1 MPTQHRVAAI
11 LALAFSA
18 PLCASAQVSLTSA
31 VDLALKSN
39 PRVRLAEADVN
50 KAAAALAQAKDVY
63 IPALTV
69 GSGLGFSYGYP
80 LGQPSVVNVSLQSV
94 VLSFSQHDYIRAA
107 RSAMQAAAFTLNDA
121 RAGVEQDTVVT
132 YLALN
137 RDLARQQAL
146 TDELTHANQLVSIVA
161 DRLNAGVD
169 TGLDLTQA
177 KLTAAQ
183 THLALLNAQDE
194 TAADQS
200 KLAHLIGLP
209 SERLATVSDSVPRL
223 GTPDAAMPLSLP
235 ESPAVRAAF
244 ANAQSKQQIAWGD
257 KRKLYKP
264 EIYFASQYSLFAKFN
279 NYQVYFPTSPVTGKS
294 VFQYNNA
301 GIGIQ
306 MTWPIFDRARKAHAE
321 ESAADAVHALADA
334 EIARTKEQEGN
345 TRLARSTLELSA
357 KADVAELQQQIAQQQ
372 LDAINLQLQASAAT
386 ATGQQ
391 RTPKD
396 QANAEIGQSQK
407 LVDLLNARF
416 DLQQAQ
422 IELLRQQGQLDDWLR
437 TAAATPTTNTP
448 TP

>member
-1 MPTQHRVAAI
+1 MHRGYRVAAI
-11 LALAFSA
+11 LALTLSA
-18 PLCASAQVSLTSA
+18 TLCATAQISLTSA

-50 KAAAALAQAKDVY
+50 KAAAGLAQAKDVY

-80 LGQPSVVNVSLQSV
+80 LGQPSVVNVTMQSV
-94 VLSFSQHDYIRAA
+94 LVSFSQPDYIRAA
-107 RSAMQAAAFTLNDA
+107 RAAMQAASFTLNDA

-137 RDLARQQAL
+137 RDLAREQAL
-146 TDELTHANQLVSIVA
+146 SDEFAHAQQLVNIVA

-183 THLALLNAQDE
+183 THLALLNVQDE
-194 TAADQS
+194 TATDQS
-200 KLAHLIGLP
+200 KLAHLVGLP
-209 SERLATVSDSVPRL
+209 AERLATVAASVPHL
-223 GTPDAAMPLSLP
+223 TAPDAAPALTLP

-244 ANAQSKQQIAWGD
+244 ANAQSKQEIAWGD
-257 KRKLYKP
+257 ERKLYKP

-279 NYQVYFPTSPVTGKS
+279 NYQIYFPAGT
-294 VFQYNNA
+294 FQYNNA
-301 GIGIQ
+301 GIGVQ
-306 MTWPIFDRARKAHAE
+306 VSWPIFDRARKAHAQ
-321 ESAADAVHALADA
+321 ESAADAVHAFA
-334 EIARTKEQEGN
+334 EAQIARDKEQEGN
-345 TRLARSTLELSA
+345 TQLTRSTVELSA
-357 KADVAELQQQIAQQQ
+357 KADVAQLQQELAQQQ
-372 LDAINLQLQASAAT
+372 LDAINLQLQPNAAT
-386 ATGQQ
+386 TAGQQ

-396 QANAEIGQSQK
+396 QANAEIDQSAR

-416 DLQQAQ
+416 DLEQAQ
-422 IELLRQQGQLDDWLR
+422 IQLLRQQGRLDDWLR
-437 TAAATPTTNTP
+437 AAAATTPATNNP